1 MLRLR
6 SLACV
11 LVLFI
16 WTGQLGAQ
24 QYSFINFTNEDGLP
38 QSQVRA
44 ITQDSLG
51 FLWIGTLGGVS
62 RYDGY
67 TFENFSILD
76 GMLGNQVASL
86 AVDKNGLVWMGLTG
100 GLSVFDGDKI
110 TSFKFNEA
118 NKTTIASYLY
128 ADQDTLWIVT
138 NRGDLIKFY
147 QNANVY
153 LTDIEGLDTLNVQSV
168 IRDTKGKLILS
179 TENGVFIL
187 ENRKIK
193 SLGYSE
199 LKVDTKKIIEEDGA
213 LWFASWKNGLFK
225 LENNSLEHYYY
236 DDQRV
241 RDMVLRNNTEVWLA
255 INKGISKWDGSR
267 FLVFNKDNGLSFDN
281 VRCLFVDREN
291 ILWIGTNGG
300 GLFKFSGELI
310 TTTTTKDGLSSN
322 AVMSIIEDDQKN
334 MVVGTYDRGLNVIL
348 KDTIIFI
355 EEEQSLAGNRIWSLE
370 KQNEENLWVAS
381 SKGLSKVTDKEIIN
395 YSRKNGLLDNKIT
408 SLYMDSVL
416 NKLWIGSSRGYTLL
430 KDEKFLIFDEGGGFT
445 GRKVRKIKKDER
457 GHIWFGCINGLI
469 EFDGLSYKMY
479 TILDGLPSNTIYCIE
494 FEGNKT
500 WIGTKLGLSVLEN
513 GKISQIQLGKTTGDF
528 TITFLLNDK
537 LGRIWA
543 GTNNGIYTI
552 QSNPNGTYK
561 IEHYTKENGLNGLE
575 CNMNAVYLDAD
586 DNVFVGLASGLVRFD
601 RKELDNIAM
610 DKLPKPII
618 KDLKLFLKDVDW
630 KLYGDSLIPRT
641 NLPFELKLKPEDN
654 YLTFEFS
661 TNDFINSKIVQY
673 RFKLFGAPGKLS
685 EEWSTPTSNN
695 IATFSN
701 LPSGNYI
708 FKVQASNE
716 VGNWPEYSTDYPFIV
731 ITPYYATWWFR
742 TLMVLMIGG
751 IISLIIYWRVSIIRQ
766 KRENKRLMDQSKM
779 LALEQQT
786 LNANMNRHFVF
797 NSLNSIQYYLNNEDK
812 YNANL
817 YLSRFAKLIRKNL
830 DSSQTTFTSLTEEI
844 ERMKLYMGLEQ
855 MRFKDRFDY
864 NFIIDKNID
873 LLRTKVPSMLFQPY
887 LENSIWHGILPM
899 DHKGCIDIRILKSDD
914 ENLRIEIVD
923 NGIGIRTSLG
933 EKVKKNSDHISKG
946 MDITKARIEL
956 FKQIEKNNAHIIG
969 PEELQKD
976 GKPTGTRVELILPL
990 LQD

>member
-1 MLRLR
+1 MLKLR
-6 SLACV
+6 CLAYL
-11 LVLFI
+11 LVVFF

-24 QYSFINFTNEDGLP
+24 QYSFINFTSEDGLP

-51 FLWIGTLGGVS
+51 FLWIATLGGVS

-67 TFENFSILD
+67 NFENFSVLD
-76 GMLGNQVASL
+76 GMLGNQVSSMR
-86 AVDKNGLVWMGLTG
+86 VDKNGLIWMGLTG

-110 TSFKFNEA
+110 TSFKFNET
-118 NKTTIASYLY
+118 NKTTTAISLF
-128 ADQDTLWIVT
+128 ADQDTIWVVT
-138 NRGDLIKFY
+138 NRGKLIKFHKNEY
-147 QNANVY
+147 NY
-153 LTDIEGLDTLNVQSV
+153 LSDINGLDTLDVQSLM
-168 IRDTKGKLILS
+168 RNDKGKLLLS
-179 TENGVFIL
+179 TVSGVFVF
-187 ENRKIK
+187 EDKKIK
-193 SLGYSE
+193 SFEYPE
-199 LKVDTKKIIEEDGA
+199 LKIDINEIIEVDDI
-213 LWFASWKNGLFK
+213 LWFSSWRSGLFK
-225 LENNSLEHYYY
+225 MENNSIEHYYL
-236 DDQRV
+236 DNQIV
-241 RDMVLRNNTEVWLA
+241 RDMVIRNNSEVWLA
-255 INKGISKWDGSR
+255 GGKGISRWDGSR

-281 VRCLFVDREN
+281 VKCLFVDREN

-310 TTTTTKDGLSSN
+310 TTTTTRDGMNSN
-322 AVMSIIEDDQKN
+322 AVMAIIEDDQKN
-334 MVVGTYDRGLNVIL
+334 MVIGTYDRGLNFL
-348 KDTIIFI
+348 SKDTIVFI
-355 EEEQSLAGNRIWSLE
+355 GEEQSLAGNRIWSLE
-370 KQNEENLWVAS
+370 KQKADKLWVAS
-381 SKGLSKVTDKEIIN
+381 TGGLSKVKDKEIIN
-395 YSRKNGLLDNKIT
+395 YSRSDGLLDSKIT
-408 SLYMDSVL
+408 SLFMDNLL
-416 NKLWIGSSRGYTLL
+416 NELWIGSSNGYTLL
-430 KDEKFLIFDEGGGFT
+430 KDEKFLRFDEENGFP
-445 GRKVRKIKKDER
+445 GKRVRKIKKDR
-457 GHIWFGCINGLI
+457 QGHIWFGCINGLI
-469 EFDGLSYKMY
+469 EFDGISYKMY
-479 TILDGLPSNTIYCIE
+479 TILDGLPSNTIYCVE
-494 FEGNKT
+494 FDGNKT

-513 GKISQIQLGKTTGDF
+513 GEISQIQLGKTTGDF

-537 LGRIWA
+537 SGRIWA
-543 GTNNGIYTI
+543 GTNNGIYTL
-552 QSNPNGTYK
+552 QSNPDDTYK

-575 CNMNAVYLDAD
+575 CNMNAVYMDTD
-586 DNVFVGLASGLVRFD
+586 GNVFAGLASGLVRFD
-601 RKELDNIAM
+601 RNELNNLTK
-610 DKLPKPII
+610 DKLQKPVI

-641 NLPFELKLKPEDN
+641 NLPFDLNLKPEDN

-661 TNDFINSKIVQY
+661 TNEFGNPKIVQY
-673 RFKLFGAPGKLS
+673 RFKLIGAPGKLS

-716 VGNWPEYSTDYPFIV
+716 IGNWSEYSTDYPFIV

-742 TLMVLMIGG
+742 ILMVLMIGG
-751 IISLIIYWRVSIIRQ
+751 IISLIIYWRLSIIKQ

-855 MRFKDRFDY
+855 MRFKDRFDF
-864 NFIIDKNID
+864 NFIIDKDID

-899 DHKGCIDIRILKSDD
+899 KHKGNIDIKIIKSDD

-933 EKVKKNSDHISKG
+933 EKVKKKSDHISKG

-956 FKQIEKNNAHIIG
+956 FKQIGKNNAKIIG
-969 PEELQKD
+969 PEELTKD
-976 GKPTGTRVELILPL
+976 SKPTGTRVELILPL